1 MFSAAL
7 DTLFHSPFVVLVVP
21 TQQMFSSSV
30 VCVGLCEQKTA
41 GAHGG
46 FFFPGFPLL
55 VWF

>member
-46 FFFPGFPLL
+46 FFSPVFLC
-55 VWF
+55 